1 MRLSERIEKPGFF
14 WLPKDAQNKLPGIL
28 CISESGEITLTVNY
42 FWDHGLDAHSGR
54 SLEIAPLG
62 WEKQNLNR
70 IVGIIDSDR
79 ITLDECFQGK
89 VNAYLG
95 DGVSTATIHANRAFI
110 GVNYGEGKEVTFS
123 KLTFSVD
130 GLDEWLAISGIKQ
143 EINREDWSVSIRY
156 NSPKD
161 IAFNLPNGM
170 ELKFTFQ
177 SSWPSF
183 PLVTEA
189 KITQKAYISLISKE
203 LRPIEDFLDLVFKL
217 QNFLCFA
224 IDKPV
229 SIDSITG
236 FSNEITREIE
246 QKKKDE
252 IPIKVYDPSRPYSET
267 RPEIY
272 SFHMIFS
279 YEDVA
284 DQFEKILTKWLENY
298 EISEPAFN
306 LYFAS
311 MSGGHKYME
320 SKFLSLVQGIET
332 LHRRNS
338 QEVQMPKKEF
348 SNLKD
353 EILKAISDDN
363 KKSWIEEKLRYAN
376 ELSLRK
382 RLKQMLESFKDLFG
396 NSKRRNAFIGK
407 VVDTRNYF
415 THYDSS
421 LESKAAGGTD
431 LWNLSMK
438 LEALFQLHFLRLI
451 GIDANAIKSIVNEN
465 QNLRYKL
472 GLE

>member
-1 MRLSERIEKPGFF
+1 MRLSEPIEKPGFF

-42 FWDHGLDAHSGR
+42 FWNPGLDAR
-54 SLEIAPLG
+54 SD
-62 WEKQNLNR
+62 R

-79 ITLDECFQGK
+79 ITLDECFPK
-89 VNAYLG
+89 KRNTYLG
-95 DGVSTATIHANRAFI
+95 GVSTATIHAKRAFI

-130 GLDEWLAISGIKQ
+130 GLDEWLAISGIKV
-143 EINREDWSVSIRY
+143 EDNWEDRSGSIHH
-156 NSPKD
+156 NLPKD

-177 SSWPSF
+177 HNSSLPSI
-183 PLVTEA
+183 PIVTEA

-203 LRPIEDFLDLVFKL
+203 LRPIDDFLDLVFKL
-217 QNFLCFA
+217 QHFLCFA

-246 QKKKDE
+246 PKEKYE
-252 IPIKVYDPSRPYSET
+252 IPIKVYDPRRPYSET

-272 SFHMIFS
+272 SFHMIFI

-311 MSGGHKYME
+311 MSGGHKLE
-320 SKFLSLVQGIET
+320 SKFLSLAQGIET
-332 LHRRNS
+332 LHSRTS

-353 EILKAISDDN
+353 EILKAISDDDQ
-363 KKSWIEEKLRYAN
+363 KRWIEEKLRYAN

-382 RLKQMLESFKDLFG
+382 RLKQMLEPFKDLFE
-396 NSKRRNAFIGK
+396 NSKSRNAFIGK

-431 LWNLSMK
+431 LRNLSMK
-438 LEALFQLHFLRLI
+438 LKALFQLHFLRLI
-451 GIDANAIKSIVNEN
+451 EIDANTIKSIVN
-465 QNLRYKL
+465 RMKIKTFDS
-472 GLE
+472 